1 MNFCFK
7 FYPIILSCVVLNT
20 VLLILDLKLLR
31 SAIFLLGIYNCAPII
46 RANNSSWSG
55 CTSVEV
61 LGRRWLD
68 SRSSPLDH
76 ARENMP
82 DEPRQADWLFNSG
95 VYESPPLQGATS
107 YPAAAGGAAVAGN
120 ANAAAN
126 ANAAGV
132 HADIAI
138 GAANI
143 ATTRTHLVVPE
154 DAHSEGIDRFRTHHE
169 LDQGQRR
176 PSRFKP
182 KKRRQPR

>member
-1 MNFCFK
+1 M
-7 FYPIILSCVVLNT
+7 PL
-20 VLLILDLKLLR
+20 
-31 SAIFLLGIYNCAPII
+31 II

-55 CTSVEV
+55 CMSVEV
-61 LGRRWLD
+61 LGHRWLN
-68 SRSSPLDH
+68 SRSLPLYH
-76 ARENMP
+76 ATENWP
-82 DEPRQADWLFNSG
+82 DESRQADWLFDMG
-95 VYESPPLQGATS
+95 VYESSPSQGATS
-107 YPAAAGGAAVAGN
+107 YPAGGAAGN